1 MEHDDKA
8 TASSAPIPSGGA
20 AARAPSLSRDAD
32 ATATHEVLQPT
43 PANDTGGAERSST
56 EHRVDAPTSRNGSES
71 PSDLQESRKEAP
83 KKPRAPKSKK
93 GAGSHP
99 NNVRKLRLDNLMS
112 QAELAR
118 RANLSVGTIDRV
130 EKGFGCRMETKR
142 KILKALGLSLGDRA
156 DVFPA
161 EEK

>member
-8 TASSAPIPSGGA
+8 TASSAPVPTGA
-20 AARAPSLSRDAD
+20 TAARAPSLSRDAEP
-32 ATATHEVLQPT
+32 AREVLQPA
-43 PANDTGGAERSST
+43 PANATATPESSST
-56 EHRVDAPTSRNGSES
+56 ELRVDAPPSRNGNES
-71 PSDLQESRKEAP
+71 QGDLQSRKAMP
-83 KKPRAPKSKK
+83 NKPRAPKSKK